1 MEFKVIEYSEKS
13 IALVGDTKE
22 IKDKLKKLGGR
33 FNSGLSCGAGWVFS
47 KTKQKDLEKLI
58 AKVCKDNI
66 KKETANALLEIAEMK
81 AETLPGNVVD
91 FVANKYANAKVKL
104 NTFAKAQ
111 TLLASLK
118 RDKKAEQI
126 IYGAMIMFLLAKPNA
141 SEDELLTD
149 IYNKLGGN

>member
-1 MEFKVIEYSEKS
+1 MKFKVIEYSEKS

-66 KKETANALLEIAEMK
+66 KKETANALLEIAKTK

-91 FVANKYANAKVKL
+91 FVANKYANAKAKL
-104 NTFAKAQ
+104 DTFDKAQ

-118 RDKKAEQI
+118 KDKKAEQI
-126 IYGAMIMFLLAKPNA
+126 IYGSMMMFLLAYPNA
-141 SEDELLTD
+141 SEEELLTNM
-149 IYNKLGGN
+149 YNKLGGN

>member
-66 KKETANALLEIAEMK
+66 KKETANALLEIAETK

-104 NTFAKAQ
+104 GTFAKAQ

-118 RDKKAEQI
+118 KDKKAEQI
-126 IYGAMIMFLLAKPNA
+126 IYGAMMMFLLANPNA
-141 SEDELLTD
+141 SEEELLTNM
-149 IYNKLGGN
+149 YNKLGGN

>member
-22 IKDKLKKLGGR
+22 IKDRLKKLGGR

-66 KKETANALLEIAEMK
+66 KKETANALIEIAEMK
-81 AETLPGNVVD
+81 NETLPINVVD
-91 FVANKYANAKVKL
+91 FVATKYANAKVKL
-104 NTFAKAQ
+104 DNFTKAQ
-111 TLLASLK
+111 TILASLK
-118 RDKKAEQI
+118 KEKEGKAI
-126 IYGAMIMFLLAKPNA
+126 LHGAMIMFLLANPNA
-141 SEDELLTD
+141 SEDELLTNM
-149 IYNKLGGN
+149 YNKLKRN

>member
-22 IKDKLKKLGGR
+22 IKDRLKKLGGR

-81 AETLPGNVVD
+81 AVTLPGNVVD

-118 RDKKAEQI
+118 KDKKAEQI
-126 IYGAMIMFLLAKPNA
+126 IYGIMMMFLLAKPNA
-141 SEDELLTD
+141 SEEELLTNM
-149 IYNKLGGN
+149 YNKLGGN